1 MNRIRSKA
9 RNAFE
14 CTAGQLFGTTRGYQ
28 VAGAEGI
35 EPPTFGFG
43 NRRSTN

>member
-1 MNRIRSKA
+1 L
-9 RNAFE
+9 
-14 CTAGQLFGTTRGYQ
+14 GHGLTRFQ